1 MIIQTLKLPAPES
14 GSTMLRALAIGYA
27 KLDRKTVLILPNLA
41 DVHWFQNHR
50 GHPANDFDLMTAREA
65 LNAWKRGGLAT
76 VYDCILVDEIS
87 HANTAEGNLW
97 DILIHSKSRSGTVL
111 IGSETTHN

>member
-27 KLDRKTVLILPNLA
+27 KLDRKTVLILPSQA
-41 DVHWFQNHR
+41 DVHWFQKHR
-50 GHPANDFDLMTAREA
+50 GQSDDFDLMTAREA
-65 LNAWKRGGLAT
+65 LNTWKRGGLAT
-76 VYDCILVDEIS
+76 VYDCILVDEIGQS
-87 HANTAEGNLW
+87 NTAEGNLW